1 MKKLHI
7 VFASLMLALT
17 FTATTASTARAD
29 STVSEADAQ
38 KFLAFFDKFVDTAVA
53 DKASCTKM
61 AADMNSEIDANKA
74 LLDKARAAA
83 NSGKKLPKD
92 AQQHMM
98 QAGQRMVPA
107 MQACGSDKGVQAA
120 LQRLN
125 VGGPH
130 HH

>member
-7 VFASLMLALT
+7 VFASLALAFT
-17 FTATTASTARAD
+17 FTATTAHADTYVST
-29 STVSEADAQ
+29 ADAQ

-53 DKASCTKM
+53 DKASCPKM

-83 NSGKKLPKD
+83 ASGKKLPKD

-98 QAGQRMVPA
+98 EAGQRMVPA
-107 MQACGSDKGVQAA
+107 FEACGTDEKVKAA
-120 LQRLN
+120 MQRLN
-125 VGGPH
+125 FGSHGH
-130 HH
+130 

>member
-7 VFASLMLALT
+7 VLASLMLALT
-17 FTATTASTARAD
+17 FTATTARAD
-29 STVSEADAQ
+29 KTVSEADAQ
-38 KFLAFFDKFVDTAVA
+38 KFLAFFDKFVDTALA
-53 DKASCTKM
+53 DKASCPKM

-74 LLDKARAAA
+74 LLDKARAAQA
-83 NSGKKLPKD
+83 AGKQLPKD

-98 QAGQRMVPA
+98 QDGRRIVPA

-125 VGGPH
+125 VGPH
-130 HH
+130 AHH